1 MLCGVT
7 MKTDLKSRISPAA
20 IWILV
25 GLMAAPSIAQEPE
38 KDGDLPNPAAA
49 AGKPAEKEEE
59 RPAGPVA
66 RYVTVT
72 HPVNE
77 TIFTRVRNSLVK
89 LQNIAE
95 QEDRDAVLIL
105 EIERGTSTFGQVHDL
120 AKELTSSS
128 YSKVRTVAWIPEHE
142 DGRPLDGYAG
152 ILALACREIVM
163 HPDAEFGDIGR
174 GKALDKD
181 EKRLVINMVEKRYNP
196 DINGALVA
204 GFLDPGE
211 IVRRVKIETKREG
224 QTVAELRIVT
234 AEEHRQLQDSNIPI
248 LDVESIKDEG
258 DPLLLSGGRARDLDM
273 LAKQTAKDRSELPD
287 IYKFDRK
294 YLREDV
300 TGGEAPV
307 ARLIKVEGT
316 VSAFMQEFV
325 EREIRR
331 AVAADANLIVFE
343 INSPGGELFASKA
356 IADAIADL
364 DPKKHR
370 TVAYIPEMAISG
382 GAMIA
387 FGCDEI
393 YMGPGANI
401 GDIIP
406 LSMQEGG
413 WAEHAPEK
421 ILSMLREMLNELAEK
436 KGRPPALLEAMAD
449 KDLVVYEVT
458 HVQTQAKSYMSEQEL
473 EAEAGI
479 WQKGPVIPE
488 TREGVAL
495 TVNGDRAYELGLAEE
510 PVGDYR
516 EFKQRVGIPAEQVIP
531 ASQQTWVDTL
541 VVILKHPAATFLLF
555 MVGLICI
562 YLEVYTM
569 TGFFG
574 IGAALCFSIFFWSR
588 FLGGTA
594 GWLEVVLFLFGAGLI
609 ALEIFV
615 IPGFGVFGITGGLAV
630 VFSIILASQTF
641 VIPSTKEQLGQL
653 SRTMGTLSGSIVA
666 VVCLAL
672 FAGNFIRRIPGL
684 RNLILAPP
692 NSDETGPQLD
702 PLLAGEGPVNLTEQD
717 PELLNKQG
725 VAFST
730 LRPAGRAQ
738 IDGQLV
744 DVIAE
749 GEFIEP
755 GVPVEVIEVAG
766 NRVVV
771 RAMS

>member
-1 MLCGVT
+1 MRLDSQIRLLLIAATLCVLAGPVAT
-7 MKTDLKSRISPAA
+7 
-20 IWILV
+20 
-25 GLMAAPSIAQEPE
+25 IAQEPDPVE
-38 KDGDLPNPAAA
+38 NRPDAAA
-49 AGKPAEKEEE
+49 PDDKAEKKEA

-66 RYVTVT
+66 RYITVS

-77 TIFTRVRNSLVK
+77 TVFTRVRNALVK

-95 QEDRDAVLIL
+95 QEDRDAFLVL
-105 EIERGTSTFGQVHDL
+105 EIERGTSMFGQVQDL
-120 AKELTSSS
+120 AKELTSFS
-128 YSKVRTVAWIPEHE
+128 YSRVRTVAWVPNH
-142 DGRPLDGYAG
+142 DDDRPLDGYAA

-181 EKRLVINMVEKRYNP
+181 EKRLIINMVEKRYNP

-204 GFLDPGE
+204 GFLDPSE
-211 IVRRVKIETKREG
+211 IVRRVKIETRENG
-224 QTVAELRIVT
+224 KPVTELRVVT
-234 AEEHRQLQDSNIPI
+234 AAEHRQLQDSNVAI
-248 LDVESIKDEG
+248 LDVETIKDEG
-258 DPLLLSGGRARDLDM
+258 DPLLLSGDRARDLGI
-273 LAKQTAKDRSELPD
+273 LIKQTANDRSELPD
-287 IYKFDRK
+287 IYKFDRR
-294 YLREDV
+294 YLREDI

-307 ARLIKVEGT
+307 ARLIKVEGV

-331 AVAADANLIVFE
+331 AVAANANLIIFE

-370 TVAYIPEMAISG
+370 TIAYVPEMAYSG

-393 YMGPGANI
+393 YLSPGANI

-436 KGRPPALLEAMAD
+436 KGRPPALLESMAD
-449 KDLVVYEVT
+449 KDLVVYQVT
-458 HVQTQAKSYMSEQEL
+458 HIQTQAKSYMSEQEL

-479 WQKGPVIPE
+479 WAKGPVVPE

-495 TVNGDRAYELGLAEE
+495 TINGDRAYELGLSQE
-510 PVGDYR
+510 PVSDFP
-516 EFKQRVGIPAEQVIP
+516 ELKQRLGIPAKQVIAA
-531 ASQQTWVDTL
+531 ASQTWVDTL
-541 VVILKHPAATFLLF
+541 VVVLKHPAATFLLF
-555 MVGLICI
+555 MIGLICV

-594 GWLEVVLFLFGAGLI
+594 GWLEVILFLFGAGLI

-615 IPGFGVFGITGGLAV
+615 IPGFGIFGITGGLAV

-641 VIPSTKEQLGQL
+641 VIPTTSEQLAQL

-672 FAGNFIRRIPGL
+672 FAGNFVRRIPGL
-684 RNLILAPP
+684 RNLILTPA
-692 NSDETGPQLD
+692 SGDDENPILD
-702 PLLAGEGPVNLTEQD
+702 PALAGNKAVNLTEQD
-717 PELLNKQG
+717 PALLGRQG
-725 VAFST
+725 VALST

-738 IDGQLV
+738 IDGKLI
-744 DVIAE
+744 DVVSE
-749 GEFIEP
+749 GEFIDP
-755 GVPVEVIEVAG
+755 GTAVEVIEVSG

-771 RAMS
+771 RAIG

>member
-1 MLCGVT
+1 MRLNPRFQ
-7 MKTDLKSRISPAA
+7 LSPLFA
-20 IWILV
+20 LL
-25 GLMAAPSIAQEPE
+25 GLLLSPLAGIAQEPDPL
-38 KDGDLPNPAAA
+38 KANPGAAA
-49 AGKPAEKEEE
+49 VAKAAEKEE

-66 RYVTVT
+66 RYITVS

-95 QEDRDAVLIL
+95 QEDREAFLIL
-105 EIERGTSTFGQVHDL
+105 EIERGSSMFGQVHDL
-120 AKELTSSS
+120 AKELTSFS
-128 YSKVRTVAWIPEHE
+128 YSKVRTVAWIPEHDE
-142 DGRPLDGYAG
+142 GRPLDGYAAV
-152 ILALACREIVM
+152 LALACREIVM

-174 GKALDKD
+174 GKSVDTD
-181 EKRLVINMVEKRYNP
+181 EKRLIINMVEKRYNP
-196 DINGALVA
+196 DINGALAA
-204 GFLDPGE
+204 GFLDPSE
-211 IVRRVKIETKREG
+211 IVRRVKIETKKNG
-224 QTVAELRIVT
+224 QVATELRIVT
-234 AEEHRQLQDSNIPI
+234 ADEHRQLQDSNVPI

-258 DPLLLSGGRARDLDM
+258 DPLLLSGDRARDLGI
-273 LAKQTAKDRSELPD
+273 LVKQTANDRSALPD

-294 YLREDV
+294 YLREDA
-300 TGGEAPV
+300 TGGEIPT

-356 IADAIADL
+356 IADAIAEL

-370 TVAYIPEMAISG
+370 TVAYVPEMAISG

-393 YMGPGANI
+393 YLAPGANI

-406 LSMQEGG
+406 LSMKEGG

-449 KDLVVYEVT
+449 KDLVVYQVT
-458 HVQTQAKSYMSEQEL
+458 HIQTQAKSYMSEQEF

-479 WQKGPVIPE
+479 WEKGPVVPE
-488 TREGVAL
+488 TRKGVAL
-495 TVNGDRAYELGLAEE
+495 TINGERAYELGLGEE
-510 PVGDYR
+510 PVNDFR
-516 EFKQRVGIPAEQVIP
+516 ELKQRVGIPAKQVIP
-531 ASQQTWVDTL
+531 AASQTWVDTL
-541 VVILKHPAATFLLF
+541 VVVLKHPAATFLLF

-594 GWLEVVLFLFGAGLI
+594 GWLEIVLFVFGAGLI

-615 IPGFGVFGITGGLAV
+615 IPGFGIFGITGGLAV

-641 VIPSTKEQLGQL
+641 VIPSTSEQLAQL

-666 VVCLAL
+666 VVFLAL
-672 FAGNFIRRIPGL
+672 FAGGFIRRIPGV
-684 RNLILAPP
+684 RNLILAPAAD
-692 NSDETGPQLD
+692 DESGPMLD
-702 PLLAGEGPVNLTEQD
+702 PTLAGESPVNLIDQD
-717 PELLNKQG
+717 PALLSKQG

-738 IDGQLV
+738 IEGQLI
-744 DVIAE
+744 DVVSD
-749 GEFIEP
+749 GEFIESGTP
-755 GVPVEVIEVAG
+755 IEVIEVAR
-766 NRVVV
+766 NKVVV
-771 RAMS
+771 RPVG

>member
-1 MLCGVT
+1 MRLY
-7 MKTDLKSRISPAA
+7 SRFQLFLLAALFGLLVSPLAS
-20 IWILV
+20 V
-25 GLMAAPSIAQEPE
+25 AQEPDPLE
-38 KDGDLPNPAAA
+38 AKPAA
-49 AGKPAEKEEE
+49 KPAEKSAAKEE

-66 RYVTVT
+66 RYITIS

-77 TIFTRVRNSLVK
+77 VIFTRVRNALVK
-89 LQNIAE
+89 LQNIAD
-95 QEDRDAVLIL
+95 QEDREAYLIL
-105 EIERGTSTFGQVHDL
+105 EIERGTSMFGQIHDL
-120 AKELTSSS
+120 AKELTSFS
-128 YSKVRTVAWIPEHE
+128 YSKVRTVAWIPEHSE
-142 DGRPLDGYAG
+142 GRPLDGYAA

-174 GKALDKD
+174 GKALDAD
-181 EKRLVINMVEKRYNP
+181 EKRLIINMVEKHYNP
-196 DINGALVA
+196 KVDGALAA
-204 GFLDPGE
+204 GFLDPAE
-211 IVRRVKIETKREG
+211 VVRRVKIEKTENGK
-224 QTVAELRIVT
+224 TLTELRIVT
-234 AEEHRQLQDSNIPI
+234 AADHEELRNDSVPI
-248 LDVESIKDEG
+248 LDVETIKDEG
-258 DPLLLSGGRARDLDM
+258 DPFLISGDRARNLDV
-273 LAKQTAKDRSELPD
+273 LIKRTARDRSELPD

-300 TGGEAPV
+300 TGGELPS

-316 VSAFMQEFV
+316 VSAFMQEYV

-331 AVAADANLIVFE
+331 AVAADANLIIFE

-356 IADAIADL
+356 IADAIASL
-364 DPKKHR
+364 DQKKHR
-370 TVAYIPEMAISG
+370 TIAYVPQMAISG

-393 YMGPGANI
+393 YLAPGANF

-406 LSMQEGG
+406 LSMKEGG

-449 KDLVVYEVT
+449 KDLVVYQVT
-458 HVQTQAKSYMSEQEL
+458 HIQTQAKSYMSEQEF

-479 WQKGPVIPE
+479 WEKGPVVPE
-488 TREGVAL
+488 TRKGVAL
-495 TVNGDRAYELGLAEE
+495 TINGSRAYELGLSEE
-510 PVGDYR
+510 PVNDFR
-516 EFKQRVGIPAEQVIP
+516 ELKQRVGIPAEQVIP
-531 ASQQTWVDTL
+531 ASSQTWVDTL
-541 VVILKHPAATFLLF
+541 VVILKHPGATFLLF
-555 MVGLICI
+555 MIGLMCI

-594 GWLEVVLFLFGAGLI
+594 GWLEIVLFVFGAGLI

-615 IPGFGVFGITGGLAV
+615 IPGFGIFGITGGLAV

-641 VIPSTKEQLGQL
+641 VIPTTGEQLAQL
-653 SRTMGTLSGSIVA
+653 SRTMGTLSGSMIA
-666 VVCLAL
+666 VVCIAL
-672 FAGNFIRRIPGL
+672 FAGGFIRKIPGL
-684 RNLILAPP
+684 RNLMLAPP
-692 NSDETGPQLD
+692 ASDESGPMLD
-702 PLLAGEGPVNLTEQD
+702 PTLAGEVPVNLIDQD
-717 PELLNKQG
+717 PALLNKQG

-744 DVIAE
+744 DVVSE
-749 GEFIEP
+749 GAYIEP
-755 GVPVEVIEVAG
+755 GTPIEVIEVAR
-766 NRVVV
+766 NKVVV
-771 RAMS
+771 RAIG